1 MTGILALAVS
11 RPAAQQ
17 VQPATPSSDFVLAAD
32 RQILTEIKEHSEL
45 MANLEYLSDMIG
57 PRLTGTEKMSQAS
70 RWTAEMLRKYGL
82 QNVHLEPWT
91 IACAWYRGTA
101 RGRIV
106 GPTEHRL
113 PLASAG
119 WGPGTAGAVRGPALD
134 VTARRGEARAQDKG
148 KPTGAITITG
158 EAATLP
164 PP

>member
-17 VQPATPSSDFVLAAD
+17 VQPATPSSDSVVAAD

-70 RWTAEMLRKYGL
+70 RWTAEMFRKYGL

-91 IACAWYRGTA
+91 IARAWYREI
-101 RGRIV
+101 GR
-106 GPTEHRL
+106 
-113 PLASAG
+113 
-119 WGPGTAGAVRGPALD
+119 
-134 VTARRGEARAQDKG
+134 
-148 KPTGAITITG
+148 
-158 EAATLP
+158 AACRERVEISGDTR
-164 PP
+164 